1 MTPRPRDLISGARAL
16 LGIIT
21 KKWVLTGPRSVALA
35 ISDVCDTNCV
45 MCWCH
50 SPLLDRQAVM
60 ANAHQIE
67 RDSRRQ
73 RFMDPAVFET
83 ILRESR
89 EMGTFRVVLGGN
101 GDPALHPQ
109 FDGMLELMEQL
120 EMEPYVLTNGLSV
133 DEIRTRV
140 WANSRAHF
148 RFSVHAGDE
157 ETWLRV
163 HPGASPRQFERLC
176 RVIRL
181 LSEAGRPR
189 VSTMHVIHKANFR
202 NVREMVLHA
211 RELGVKEVLFRPVRT
226 QGALTQLLPDH
237 EEHAELHR
245 QLRYGE
251 KLAADYGIRTNLAE
265 YMKNDLYI
273 HSGRLQTW
281 NLYRKIPCYIG
292 WIYAEFDLDG
302 TMRPCLN
309 SKIVMGRA
317 DNQRLRDIWFSPR
330 YRAFRRESRSLPE
343 QDEPVKGCE
352 CDACCMAKFNVNIY
366 NLLHFK
372 SLKYSEA

>member
-1 MTPRPRDLISGARAL
+1 MAPRLRDLISGARAL
-16 LGIIT
+16 LGIIS
-21 KKWVLTGPRSVALA
+21 KKWVFGGPRSVALA

-50 SPLLDRQAVM
+50 SPLLQRGE
-60 ANAHQIE
+60 NLTN
-67 RDSRRQ
+67 RQ
-73 RFMDPAVFET
+73 RTGGSSPRQRYMDPAVFET

-133 DEIRTRV
+133 DENRARV
-140 WANSRAHF
+140 WAASRAHF
-148 RFSVHAGDE
+148 RFSIHAGDE
-157 ETWLRV
+157 GTWLRV
-163 HPGASPRQFERLC
+163 HPGGAPKQFERLS
-176 RVIRL
+176 RVIRM
-181 LSEAGRPR
+181 LSKAGGPR

-211 RELGVKEVLFRPVRT
+211 RELGVKEVLFRPVRA
-226 QGALTQLLPDH
+226 QGTLAQLVLDPG
-237 EEHAELHR
+237 EQAELHQ
-245 QLRYGE
+245 QLRYCE
-251 KLAADYGIRTNLAE
+251 KLAAGYGIRTNLAE
-265 YMKNDLYI
+265 YLENDLCI
-273 HSGRLQTW
+273 RSGLVQTW
-281 NLYRKIPCYIG
+281 PLYRVIPCYIG

-309 SKIVMGRA
+309 SKIVVGRA
-317 DNQRLRDIWFSPR
+317 NDQRLRDIWLSPR
-330 YRAFRRESRSLPE
+330 YRAFRLESRSLPE
-343 QDEPVKGCE
+343 LGEPVKGCV

-366 NLLHFK
+366 NLLHLK
-372 SLKYSEA
+372 SLKYAEA